1 MSLRTYKIIKAL
13 TQLIGAAAGI
23 FAMSK
28 GAPPLAAF
36 TMITA
41 IIAGPE
47 TLEYLIEIGER
58 QQDQ

>member
-1 MSLRTYKIIKAL
+1 MSLVTYKIIKAL
-13 TQLIGAAAGI
+13 TQLVGAAAGI

-36 TMITA
+36 AMITA

-47 TLEYLIEIGER
+47 TLEYLVENSER
-58 QQDQ
+58 QRES